1 MFKKTNFNY
10 DKQRQHLRLDFRTL
24 VTPTKRKA
32 VHNPEKAVG
41 IEEMG
46 GKTKLSIIGP
56 IRIKDTKTIKRN

>member
-10 DKQRQHLRLDFRTL
+10 DKQRQYLRLDFRTL
-24 VTPTKRKA
+24 VTSTKRKA

-46 GKTKLSIIGP
+46 EKTQTVNN
-56 IRIKDTKTIKRN
+56 RADKDKRHKDY

>member
-10 DKQRQHLRLDFRTL
+10 DKQRQYLRLDFRTL
-24 VTPTKRKA
+24 VTSTKRKA

-46 GKTKLSIIGP
+46 GKTQTVNN
-56 IRIKDTKTIKRN
+56 RADKDKRHKDY